1 MLPSPAESGPDR
13 RGAGG
18 HSAAD
23 SGLMAAP
30 VVDAFD
36 SAGSIA
42 EASVRAGGCFARALP
57 LDPTC
62 AGAARSFF
70 REAVAGIGLPGDL
83 VHDGVTMA
91 NELAA
96 NTLHAQG
103 NVEISGASQGPGP
116 RRPAGRG

>member
-1 MLPSPAESGPDR
+1 MAASFSLDTIAYAPTRLIICVSQISESERRRSMLPSPAESGPDR

-42 EASVRAGGCFARALP
+42 EASVRAGGCFARAPP
-57 LDPTC
+57 LDPTLP
-62 AGAARSFF
+62 GAATSLLLQ
-70 REAVAGIGLPGDL
+70 A
-83 VHDGVTMA
+83 
-91 NELAA
+91 
-96 NTLHAQG
+96 
-103 NVEISGASQGPGP
+103 
-116 RRPAGRG
+116 

>member
-1 MLPSPAESGPDR
+1 MAGSFSPVTIAYDRTRLIICVSQISESERRRSMLPSPAESGPDR

-36 SAGSIA
+36 SAGAIA

-57 LDPTC
+57 PGPTC
-62 AGAARSFF
+62 AGAGRSFF
-70 REAVAGIGLPGDL
+70 P
-83 VHDGVTMA
+83 
-91 NELAA
+91 AA
-96 NTLHAQG
+96 A
-103 NVEISGASQGPGP
+103 A
-116 RRPAGRG
+116 RDA